1 MNHRRPRDTS
11 WSYDDTL
18 QSFTVQ
24 SLREM
29 EMNEEVFDS
38 YGKKCNSRYLLNYGF
53 TVLDNTGVVTDQ
65 RTFCI

>member
-1 MNHRRPRDTS
+1 MMNHRRPRDTS

-53 TVLDNTGVVTDQ
+53 TVLDNTGTVCVH
-65 RTFCI
+65 